1 MYSYILMSFIIISPK
16 FNKNNLLEIELQNN
30 SSKVFQDI
38 KLCFSL
44 IYSIESLKGATILK
58 QIGRYYELNLDKSSF
73 LPNEKRVI
81 FIENHQVKK
90 IS

>member
-1 MYSYILMSFIIISPK
+1 MSFITISPM

-38 KLCFSL
+38 KLCFTL

-81 FIENHQVKK
+81 FIKLQKSMK
-90 IS
+90 RIYIRLMF